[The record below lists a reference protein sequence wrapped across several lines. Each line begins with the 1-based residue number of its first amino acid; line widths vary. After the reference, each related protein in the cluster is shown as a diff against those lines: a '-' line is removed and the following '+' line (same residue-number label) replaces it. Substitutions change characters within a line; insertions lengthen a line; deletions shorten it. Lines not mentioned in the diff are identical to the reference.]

1 MQAGSC
7 APPVVYMGIGDLKSG
22 PHIYIASGLPPTQFL
37 VLLYKSQVQPQWP
50 AVMINKREE
59 KKTVQVGTHSCD
71 PSAWEGEAGGAMS
84 LNHF

>member
-22 PHIYIASGLPPTQFL
+22 PHISIASGLPPTQFL

-50 AVMINKREE
+50 AVIINKRER
-59 KKTVQVGTHSCD
+59 KKNG
-71 PSAWEGEAGGAMS
+71 AGGNP
-84 LNHF
+84 LL